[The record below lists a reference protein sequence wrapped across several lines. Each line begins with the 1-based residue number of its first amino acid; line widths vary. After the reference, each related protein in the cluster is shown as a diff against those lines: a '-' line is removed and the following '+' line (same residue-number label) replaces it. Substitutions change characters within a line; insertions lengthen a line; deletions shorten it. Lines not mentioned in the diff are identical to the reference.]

1 MDFYIKMNKMKVFK
15 VKDSIE
21 SYYRVYN
28 IVVANTKEEAL
39 KVIKEKAFNES
50 YFTLKD
56 IEEIPDM
63 EYNGNCSKLILS
75 MGENVKYE

>member
-1 MDFYIKMNKMKVFK
+1 MKVFK
-15 VKDSIE
+15 VKDYIE
-21 SYYRVYN
+21 SYYIVYN

-39 KVIKEKAFNES
+39 KVIEEKAFDEF
-50 YFTLKD
+50 YFTLED

-75 MGENVKYE
+75 MGENVENE

>member
-1 MDFYIKMNKMKVFK
+1 MKVFK
-15 VKDSIE
+15 VKDYIE

-39 KVIKEKAFNES
+39 KVIKEKAFFDES
-50 YFTLKD
+50 YFTLED

-63 EYNGNCSKLILS
+63 EYNGNCPKLILS
-75 MGENVKYE
+75 IGENVRE